1 MLYFSINSNDN
12 HHLGFLV
19 LTDEEDSAYTDGA
32 TGYYAVK
39 AQADAVDRK
48 ACAAQWQLL
57 EQLSKQE
64 SLKWYRQSD
73 YVQLCDAQDHIIG
86 RLKQQYLNLCGQHF
100 LLYDL
105 TGTL

>member
-12 HHLGFLV
+12 HHIGFLV
-19 LTDEEDSAYTDGA
+19 LMDEDDSAYTDGA
-32 TGYYAVK
+32 KGYYAVK
-39 AQADAVDRK
+39 AQADAQDSQ

-73 YVQLCDAQDHIIG
+73 YVQLCDAEDRIIG
-86 RLKQQYLNLCGQHF
+86 RLQQQYLNLCGQHF
-100 LLYDL
+100 FLNDL